1 MFSLL
6 FFFFFFVIFFL
17 AFVLC
22 WKETR
27 DKRDGI
33 MRGLEGNKMQSVEL
47 IENDY
52 LEREKEREE
61 INTNT
66 VMLMLYSKEERH

>member
-1 MFSLL
+1 
-6 FFFFFFVIFFL
+6 
-17 AFVLC
+17 
-22 WKETR
+22 
-27 DKRDGI
+27 

>member
-1 MFSLL
+1 
-6 FFFFFFVIFFL
+6 
-17 AFVLC
+17 
-22 WKETR
+22 
-27 DKRDGI
+27 
-33 MRGLEGNKMQSVEL
+33 MQTVEL

-66 VMLMLYSKEERH
+66 VMLMLYSKKERH